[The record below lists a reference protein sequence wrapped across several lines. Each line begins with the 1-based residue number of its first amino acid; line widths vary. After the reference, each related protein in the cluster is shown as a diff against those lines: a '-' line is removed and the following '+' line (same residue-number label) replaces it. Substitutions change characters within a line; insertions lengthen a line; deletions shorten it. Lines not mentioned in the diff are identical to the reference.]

1 MAEWIKL
8 LKRIITKKCSK
19 LLLASVLVDQQS
31 LYSQELVEVSIPK
44 LLIWVPI
51 WLEKFNQT
59 SLKIVLRTLQLLL
72 TM

>member
-1 MAEWIKL
+1 
-8 LKRIITKKCSK
+8 
-19 LLLASVLVDQQS
+19 
-31 LYSQELVEVSIPK
+31 LVEVSIPK

-59 SLKIVLRTLQLLL
+59 CLKIVLRTLQLLL

>member
-1 MAEWIKL
+1 MAEWIKH

-31 LYSQELVEVSIPK
+31 LYSQELVEVYIPK
-44 LLIWVPI
+44 LLIWAPI

>member
-59 SLKIVLRTLQLLL
+59 CLKIVLRTLQLLL